1 MKIYKAYKFRMYP
14 NNEIKSKLNS
24 FIGTSRFIYNYYLD
38 KKDRYYNELKI
49 NYNIKDMKKDVKYL
63 NNNYEWLKEVDSC
76 ILRTTIDDL
85 DRSYTNFFEKRSNH
99 PKYKSR
105 NNHDTYRTVA
115 IRSSYKGNDYCNIK
129 VDLEKKIIKLPKLP
143 NIKIRGYRNL
153 KTFNDKKIINVTISK
168 EANKYYASVLVE
180 ENIVERPFI
189 LNKAVG
195 IDLGVK
201 NLVITSDGIKYN
213 AMKKIELYEKK
224 IKGLN
229 KWLSRCEKGSKNR
242 EKVKIKLQRVY
253 QKLRNARKNYCNIIT
268 NEIVK
273 ENDLI
278 VTETLS
284 IKEMIENSQYKTFR
298 KKIIDSSLNEIKRE
312 IRYKSKWQ
320 NKRLIELNKYYASSQ
335 ICNHC
340 GNKNK
345 EIKDLSIREW
355 ECNNCYN
362 INDRDINA
370 SLNIEY
376 EGIIKYYKEQY
387 EN

>member
-14 NNEIKSKLNS
+14 NNEIKSKINS
-24 FIGTSRFIYNYYLD
+24 FMGTSRFIYNYYLD

-63 NNNYEWLKEVDSC
+63 SSNYEWLKEVDSC

-85 DRSYTNFFEKRSNH
+85 DRSYTNFFEKKSDH

-115 IRSSYKGNDYCNIK
+115 IRSSYKENDYCNIK
-129 VDLEKKIIKLPKLP
+129 VDLEKRIIKLPKLP

-253 QKLRNARKNYCNIIT
+253 QKLRNARKYYCNIIT

-362 INDRDINA
+362 KNDRDINA

>member
-14 NNEIKSKLNS
+14 NKEIKSKINS
-24 FIGTSRFIYNYYLD
+24 FMGTSRFIYNYYLD

-63 NNNYEWLKEVDSC
+63 SSNYEWLKEVDSC

-115 IRSSYKGNDYCNIK
+115 IRSSYKENDYCNIK
-129 VDLEKKIIKLPKLP
+129 VDLEKRIIKLPKLP

-153 KTFNDKKIINVTISK
+153 KTFNDKKIINASISK

-253 QKLRNARKNYCNIIT
+253 QKLRNARKYYCNIIT

-362 INDRDINA
+362 KNDRDINA

>member
-14 NNEIKSKLNS
+14 NKEIKSKINS
-24 FIGTSRFIYNYYLD
+24 FMGTSRFIYNYYLD

-253 QKLRNARKNYCNIIT
+253 QKLRNARKYYCNIIT

-284 IKEMIENSQYKTFR
+284 IKEMIENSQYKIFR

>member
-14 NNEIKSKLNS
+14 NKEIKSKINS
-24 FIGTSRFIYNYYLD
+24 FMGTSRFIYNYYLD

-129 VDLEKKIIKLPKLP
+129 VDLEKRIIKLPKLP

>member
-63 NNNYEWLKEVDSC
+63 SSNYEWLKEVDSC

-129 VDLEKKIIKLPKLP
+129 VDLEKRIIKLPKLP

-284 IKEMIENSQYKTFR
+284 IKEMIENSQYKIFR

>member
-14 NNEIKSKLNS
+14 NNEIKSKINS
-24 FIGTSRFIYNYYLD
+24 FMGTSRFIYNYYLD

-63 NNNYEWLKEVDSC
+63 SSNYEWLKEVDSC

-85 DRSYTNFFEKRSNH
+85 DRSYTNFFEKKSDH

-129 VDLEKKIIKLPKLP
+129 VDLEKRIIKLPKLP

-253 QKLRNARKNYCNIIT
+253 QKLRNARKYYCNIIT

-345 EIKDLSIREW
+345 EIKDLSIRKW

-362 INDRDINA
+362 KNDRDINA

>member
-99 PKYKSR
+99 PNYKSR

-129 VDLEKKIIKLPKLP
+129 VDLEKRIIKLPKLP

-298 KKIIDSSLNEIKRE
+298 KKIIDSSLNEIIRK

>member
-14 NNEIKSKLNS
+14 NNEIKSKINS
-24 FIGTSRFIYNYYLD
+24 FMGTSRFIYNYYLD

-63 NNNYEWLKEVDSC
+63 SSNYEWLKEVDSC

-85 DRSYTNFFEKRSNH
+85 DRSYTNFFEKKSDH

-115 IRSSYKGNDYCNIK
+115 IRSSYKENDYCNIK
-129 VDLEKKIIKLPKLP
+129 VDLEKRIIKLPKLP

-253 QKLRNARKNYCNIIT
+253 QKLRNARKYYCNIIT

-284 IKEMIENSQYKTFR
+284 IKEMIENSRYKTFR

-362 INDRDINA
+362 KNDRDINA

>member
-14 NNEIKSKLNS
+14 NKEIKSKINS
-24 FIGTSRFIYNYYLD
+24 FMGTSRFIYNYYLD

-99 PKYKSR
+99 PNYKSR

-129 VDLEKKIIKLPKLP
+129 VDLEKRIIKLPKLP

-298 KKIIDSSLNEIKRE
+298 KKIIDSSLNEIIRE

>member
-99 PKYKSR
+99 PNYKSR

-129 VDLEKKIIKLPKLP
+129 VDLEKRIIKLPKLP

-253 QKLRNARKNYCNIIT
+253 QKLRNARKYYCNIIT

-298 KKIIDSSLNEIKRE
+298 KKIIDSSLNEIIRE

>member
-99 PKYKSR
+99 PNYKSR

-129 VDLEKKIIKLPKLP
+129 VDLEKRIIKLPKLP

-253 QKLRNARKNYCNIIT
+253 QKLRNARKYYCNIIT

-298 KKIIDSSLNEIKRE
+298 KKIIDSSLNEIIRK